1 MDKIKEIAELILPEG
16 ILEYFDYAGYG
27 KKSREEVKPYGEFT
41 IILEEKNVV
50 PKIPEEYRD
59 RKIRQKGFKEIRVD
73 DFPIQG
79 RKVKLLLK
87 RRVWQIEGTEEIF
100 RKEIMTTYPGTKLEK
115 EFAAFLKGGD

>member
-1 MDKIKEIAELILPEG
+1 MDKIRELIEIFLPEG
-16 ILEYFDYAGYG
+16 IMEYFEYTGYAR
-27 KKSREEVKPYGEFT
+27 KSREEVKPYGEIT

-59 RKIRQKGFKEIRVD
+59 RKIRQKGFKEISID
-73 DFPIQG
+73 DFPVRG

-87 RRVWQIEGTEEIF
+87 RRVWQIEGSEAIF